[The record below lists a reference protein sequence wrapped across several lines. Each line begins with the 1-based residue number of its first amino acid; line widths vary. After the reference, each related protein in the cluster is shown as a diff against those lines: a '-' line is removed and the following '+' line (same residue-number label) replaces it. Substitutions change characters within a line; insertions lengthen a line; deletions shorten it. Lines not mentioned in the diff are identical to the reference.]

1 MPVQEVASLP
11 APHDI
16 DILIVGGDT
25 ETISWYLGVLH
36 ANGWTADGVPPW
48 SRRPWRWRPR
58 LILLCGW
65 DAVGSFT
72 TRLPQKYYPGN
83 PVVVAYCAPE
93 TDLAADALDR
103 GVDIVIPF
111 PCSLALL
118 IRRLR
123 SALRWVAPS

>member
-1 MPVQEVASLP
+1 VPAQEVAPLP
-11 APHDI
+11 VHHDI

-25 ETISWYLGVLH
+25 ETTSWYLGVLH
-36 ANGWTADGVPPW
+36 ANGWTAHSVPLQP
-48 SRRPWRWRPR
+48 RRPRRWRPR

-65 DAVGSFT
+65 DAVEAFT
-72 TRLPQKYYPGN
+72 NRLTQRYYPGN

-93 TDLAADALDR
+93 TDLAAEALER
-103 GVDIVIPF
+103 GVDILISS

-123 SALRWVAPS
+123 SALRWVTR